1 MQRQVGCVAGQEDDG
16 EEGPHGHHDLAGG
29 PFRILDR
36 HRVVEHQAPE
46 EPNSFS
52 NRKRYPWGAAND
64 RKDILRASSKHT
76 LGSMHGPQQ
85 P

>member
-1 MQRQVGCVAGQEDDG
+1 MVHKLLLDHESGQVGCVAGQEDDG
-16 EEGPHGHHDLAGG
+16 EEGPYGHHDLAGG

-52 NRKRYPWGAAND
+52 NRKRRPMGCC
-64 RKDILRASSKHT
+64 K
-76 LGSMHGPQQ
+76 
-85 P
+85 